1 MRDSDLEQQ
10 WPYVLTLLP
19 ANLEASARESGALV
33 RARGVPNAEALLRVV
48 LAYAL
53 SDLSMKDV
61 AAWAEAS
68 GLAEITASGV
78 FYRVREAEGW
88 LSELLG
94 RLLEQ
99 EVPSAQ
105 NGVLW
110 ARIVDAT
117 VITGP
122 GAQGTEWRAHVL
134 ADPATGGFRAVELTD
149 ARVGESYALHPMRP
163 GEVVLGD
170 RGYARARGIWA
181 ATQRGAEVV
190 VRVNPHA
197 IRLCG
202 PDRTVLRVL
211 EEEHRVGPTGVM
223 TFDIIIP
230 IPPESATRSHK
241 TWPLSRAIDWVPA
254 RLAAARTRRNEV
266 IWVLTTLPADRA
278 DPAQVMDL
286 YRLRWQVELL
296 FKRLKSLLHLDS
308 LPSRQGPTAR
318 SWMLARLLGAA
329 LAQKLVRPSG
339 AFPPWGYR
347 LR

>member
-1 MRDSDLEQQ
+1 MAVSGLERQ

-19 ANLEASARESGALV
+19 ADLEVSARKSGALV
-33 RARGVPNAEALLRVV
+33 RARGVPNAQALLRMV

-61 AAWAEAS
+61 AAWAQAS
-68 GLAEITASGV
+68 GLAQITGPGL
-78 FYRVREAEGW
+78 FYRIREAEGW

-94 RLLEQ
+94 RLVEQ
-99 EVPSAQ
+99 EVPSPQ

-122 GAQGTEWRAHVL
+122 GARGTEWRVHVL

-149 ARVGESYALHPMRP
+149 AGVGESYALHPVSP

-170 RGYARARGIWA
+170 RGYARARGIGA
-181 ATQRGAEVV
+181 ATKRGAAVV

-197 IRLCG
+197 IRLCS
-202 PDRTVLRVL
+202 PDRTVLQVL

-223 TFDIIIP
+223 TWDIMVP
-230 IPPESATRSHK
+230 IPPESASRSHK
-241 TWPLSRAIDWVPA
+241 SWPLSRAVDWVPA
-254 RLAAARTRRNEV
+254 RLVAARTRRDEV

-286 YRLRWQVELL
+286 YRLRWQVEVL
-296 FKRLKSLLHLDS
+296 FRRLKSLLHLDA